1 MGYSNT
7 DKIFRSVRNLVNY
20 ENQKGCQKEQDRV
33 VESFLYISEMKMYT
47 DDLVHEYEIYSRD
60 NNLPI
65 RSNDEYIFIYGQIFA
80 IAASHIESNRARR
93 QILKETFHYRP
104 WLVIDNC

>member
-33 VESFLYISEMKMYT
+33 VESFLYISEMNMYT
-47 DDLVHEYEIYSRD
+47 DDLVHEYEIYGITYRSEAMM
-60 NNLPI
+60 NTFLFTGKYLPLPHPT
-65 RSNDEYIFIYGQIFA
+65 SSPTEPGDKF
-80 IAASHIESNRARR
+80 
-93 QILKETFHYRP
+93 
-104 WLVIDNC
+104 